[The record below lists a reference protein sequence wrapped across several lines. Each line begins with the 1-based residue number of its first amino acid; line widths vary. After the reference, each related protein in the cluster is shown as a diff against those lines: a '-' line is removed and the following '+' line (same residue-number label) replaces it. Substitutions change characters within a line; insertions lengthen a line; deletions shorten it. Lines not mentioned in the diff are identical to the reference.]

1 MNTTIVARLGLV
13 GFALVAG
20 CSPRAAALDTG
31 SSDALSDD
39 SAGGFAS
46 QDAGSIVDARSEDA
60 APAVDAGSDAREPD
74 DVALVA
80 DATAHDAASSDAGPS
95 APFVAPDFTLPDLNP
110 NSTTHRMDVSPRAM
124 RGRVTAWYFGTAT

>member
-20 CSPRAAALDTG
+20 CSPRAAPLDTG
-31 SSDALSDD
+31 SADALSGDN
-39 SAGGFAS
+39 AGGFAS
-46 QDAGSIVDARSEDA
+46 QDARSIADAGAEDAGSI
-60 APAVDAGSDAREPD
+60 VDAGSDAREPD

-80 DATAHDAASSDAGPS
+80 DASAHDAADADAGPS